1 MKQYKDNS
9 FVEST
14 RKILLEYQPDGNF
27 EELWKRELD
36 YLTTCRTYDDIQKS
50 DVIDPIIKQDFMN
63 DLMGFYMTF
72 VDARGG
78 EFLMS
83 DVYPTLEIFPLMNGT
98 NLHMHCLLPLSP
110 TRMLLL
116 NHIVFK
122 NGDNGVPILKAML
135 KLSQIQG
142 DAIVPPK
149 NKYISIGSLNP
160 DVEYIYRVKKIYQK
174 DVEYINALLL
184 NETRVGIIFRNK
196 DKIKDSI
203 SAFNNREDTKQK
215 FTLLE
220 EELSKN

>member
-1 MKQYKDNS
+1 M
-9 FVEST
+9 
-14 RKILLEYQPDGNF
+14 
-27 EELWKRELD
+27 
-36 YLTTCRTYDDIQKS
+36 
-50 DVIDPIIKQDFMN
+50 
-63 DLMGFYMTF
+63 
-72 VDARGG
+72 
-78 EFLMS
+78 
-83 DVYPTLEIFPLMNGT
+83 
-98 NLHMHCLLPLSP
+98 
-110 TRMLLL
+110 

-122 NGDNGVPILKAML
+122 NSDNGVPILKAML
-135 KLSQIQG
+135 KLSQIQR

-160 DVEYIYRVKKIYQK
+160 DDEYIYRVKKIYQK